1 MCDRFTKDTFRLYA
15 TEDAR
20 REQFGSRGE
29 MRQYK
34 SPVQCTGVT
43 RAGRRCG
50 ITSET
55 SRLLDDR
62 GNNVNEPLLLGAR
75 HCRFHLR
82 PFCTKPADNVD
93 CLLFYLDFETSG
105 LDVIGHHIVEIGML
119 CENGACYSTV
129 VCPPVFS
136 EEVPVHGISNEEL
149 RQGPFFVD
157 AFRRMHR
164 FCNNLVEMALTPDD
178 SSGDEAATESL
189 REDPPQILVCAHNG
203 MKFDFPFLCSECLRN
218 DIDIGCFDD
227 WLFADTLEVFR
238 AMGADTYG
246 GCAKLQC
253 ILRKHGATADLHA
266 HRALDDCRALKA
278 VLESVSASLGV
289 SPKVLIRPFVVELD
303 NATTTAHI
311 GMLTKCSVCNGALGS
326 RGRPSWRRSDATMPR
341 ASARPRKRR

>member
-1 MCDRFTKDTFRLYA
+1 
-15 TEDAR
+15 
-20 REQFGSRGE
+20 

-55 SRLLDDR
+55 SRLLDDQGR
-62 GNNVNEPLLLGAR
+62 NVNEPLLLGAR
-75 HCRFHLR
+75 QCRFHLQL
-82 PFCTKPADNVD
+82 FCATPASNFD

-218 DIDIGCFDD
+218 DIGIGCFAD

-238 AMGADTYG
+238 AMDADTYG

-253 ILRKHGATADLHA
+253 ILRNHGATADLHA

>member
-1 MCDRFTKDTFRLYA
+1 M
-15 TEDAR
+15 
-20 REQFGSRGE
+20 GSRGE
-29 MRQYK
+29 MRQFK

-55 SRLLDDR
+55 SRLLDDQGR
-62 GNNVNEPLLLGAR
+62 NVNEPLLLGAR
-75 HCRFHLR
+75 QCRFHLQL
-82 PFCTKPADNVD
+82 FCATPASNFD

-178 SSGDEAATESL
+178 SSGDEVAPESL
-189 REDPPQILVCAHNG
+189 RQDPPKSWYAH
-203 MKFDFPFLCSECLRN
+203 
-218 DIDIGCFDD
+218 
-227 WLFADTLEVFR
+227 
-238 AMGADTYG
+238 
-246 GCAKLQC
+246 
-253 ILRKHGATADLHA
+253 
-266 HRALDDCRALKA
+266 
-278 VLESVSASLGV
+278 
-289 SPKVLIRPFVVELD
+289 
-303 NATTTAHI
+303 TT
-311 GMLTKCSVCNGALGS
+311 V
-326 RGRPSWRRSDATMPR
+326 
-341 ASARPRKRR
+341 

>member
-1 MCDRFTKDTFRLYA
+1 MNSRGFALRSLRLDA

-75 HCRFHLR
+75 HCRFHLQL
-82 PFCTKPADNVD
+82 FCTKPADNVD

-189 REDPPQILVCAHNG
+189 REGPPNILVCAHNG

-218 DIDIGCFDD
+218 DIDIGCF
-227 WLFADTLEVFR
+227 AD
-238 AMGADTYG
+238 
-246 GCAKLQC
+246 
-253 ILRKHGATADLHA
+253 
-266 HRALDDCRALKA
+266 
-278 VLESVSASLGV
+278 
-289 SPKVLIRPFVVELD
+289 
-303 NATTTAHI
+303 
-311 GMLTKCSVCNGALGS
+311 
-326 RGRPSWRRSDATMPR
+326 
-341 ASARPRKRR
+341 